1 MNTPTLAEKI
11 NRMRFMIKLLI
22 TAVVAYGL
30 SMILKPH
37 IVIDSYGTAVIFVL
51 VLGILNAIIK
61 PLLIILTL
69 PITIIT
75 LGLFL
80 LVINV
85 LMVLLAGKFVPGIHI
100 DGFLWAFIFGILLSF
115 ISSTFSNFRSNEG

>member
-1 MNTPTLAEKI
+1 MKFI
-11 NRMRFMIKLLI
+11 IQLLI
-22 TAVVAYGL
+22 TAAVTYGL
-30 SMILKPH
+30 AMLLHPH
-37 IVIDSYGTAVIFVL
+37 VQVSSFVTALIFAL
-51 VLGILNAIIK
+51 VLALLNAIVK

-85 LMVLLAGKFVPGIHI
+85 IIILLADRFVPGIKI
-100 DGFLWAFIFGILLSF
+100 DGFLLALIFGFLLTIITSAF
-115 ISSTFSNFRSNEG
+115 DKIAG

>member
-1 MNTPTLAEKI
+1 
-11 NRMRFMIKLLI
+11 MRFIIRLLV

-37 IVIDSYGTAVIFVL
+37 ILIDSYWTALVFVL
-51 VLGILNAIIK
+51 VLGLLNAIIR
-61 PLLIILTL
+61 PLLVILTL
-69 PITIIT
+69 PVTILT
-75 LGLFL
+75 LGIFL

-85 LMVLLAGKFVPGIHI
+85 FMVMLADKFVSGIHI

-115 ISSTFSNFRSNEG
+115 LSSTLSSFQKDK

>member
-1 MNTPTLAEKI
+1 
-11 NRMRFMIKLLI
+11 MRFIIRLLI

-37 IVIDSYGTAVIFVL
+37 IAIDSYGTAVIFVL

-85 LMVLLAGKFVPGIHI
+85 LMVLLAGKFVRGIHI

>member
-1 MNTPTLAEKI
+1 
-11 NRMRFMIKLLI
+11 MRFIIRLLV

-37 IVIDSYGTAVIFVL
+37 IVIDSYRTAVIFVL

-69 PITIIT
+69 PITIFT

-85 LMVLLAGKFVPGIHI
+85 LMVLLAGKFVSGIHI
-100 DGFLWAFIFGILLSF
+100 DGFFWAFIFGILLSF
-115 ISSTFSNFRSNEG
+115 ISSTFSNFKSNEG

>member
-1 MNTPTLAEKI
+1 MKFI
-11 NRMRFMIKLLI
+11 IRILI
-22 TAVVAYGL
+22 TAAVAYGL
-30 SMILKPH
+30 SMILTPH
-37 IVIDSYGTAVIFVL
+37 IIIKSFTTALIFAL
-51 VLGILNAIIK
+51 VLALLNAIVK

-85 LMVLLAGKFVPGIHI
+85 IIILLAGKFVTGIFI
-100 DGFLWAFIFGILLSF
+100 DGFLWALIFGLLLSF
-115 ISSTFSNFRSNEG
+115 ISSALVRLEKSME